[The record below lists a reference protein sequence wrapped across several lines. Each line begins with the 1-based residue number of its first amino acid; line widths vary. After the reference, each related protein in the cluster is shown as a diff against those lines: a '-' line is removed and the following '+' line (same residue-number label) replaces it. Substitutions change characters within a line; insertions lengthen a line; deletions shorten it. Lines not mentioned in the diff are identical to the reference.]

1 MYACMFVF
9 WSSERGGGGGGGGGV
24 MTGDSA
30 VAEVID
36 CLRTCHVLAANH
48 EGFESLSS
56 KSVVDYNVFCNPK

>member
-1 MYACMFVF
+1 M
-9 WSSERGGGGGGGGGV
+9 

-56 KSVVDYNVFCNPK
+56 KSVVNYNVFCNPK